1 MYCSYVISC
10 IVLMF
15 ALFVSV
21 MKCADGFFNVLFLEI
36 TNSRYQNKIMLST
49 LSQED
54 ILAFKIDDDDI
65 KQSVQNILAATP
77 DVECHLFDINP
88 CDYGFHLFSICKP
101 I

>member
-36 TNSRYQNKIMLST
+36 TNSRYQNKIMLCT

-65 KQSVQNILAATP
+65 LVFRIYWQLLLMLSVTCLI
-77 DVECHLFDINP
+77 
-88 CDYGFHLFSICKP
+88 
-101 I
+101 